1 MEDVLSYNVIGEIKE
16 ASIRKISW
24 SWADILILGLADGSH
39 DDGAGVCKVWKYW
52 IYLKI

>member
-24 SWADILILGLADGSH
+24 SWADILILGIWLM
-39 DDGAGVCKVWKYW
+39 VLMMEQEWCKVWKY
-52 IYLKI
+52 